1 MILFVCLFVC
11 LRRFVVLIELMLAAV
26 KLAATYFAYTLKTGQ
41 ESSLGGNGP
50 QGAGTYQPY
59 TPSTDDTA

>member
-1 MILFVCLFVC
+1 
-11 LRRFVVLIELMLAAV
+11 MLAAV